1 MASVNKVVLVG
12 NLGRDPEVR
21 AFPNGG
27 HIANVT
33 IATTER
39 WRDKNTG
46 ENREQT
52 EWHRVVFSD
61 RLAEIA
67 GQYLRKGSEVYV
79 EGSVRTRKWSDPQT
93 GQDRYVTEVRASRML
108 MLGQG
113 EPSEQGRY
121 EPVKEKST
129 IKIPPPLEKGQKK
142 EEKKGSVFDEDYD
155 DPPF

>member
-113 EPSEQGRY
+113 EPSEEGGY
-121 EPVKEKST
+121 KPM
-129 IKIPPPLEKGQKK
+129 
-142 EEKKGSVFDEDYD
+142 EEKTTEKISTSLDKKLHKKTIENDDDEDI
-155 DPPF
+155 PF

>member
-113 EPSEQGRY
+113 EPLERV
-121 EPVKEKST
+121 EDKTEKIETEKEKEPT
-129 IKIPPPLEKGQKK
+129 GKI
-142 EEKKGSVFDEDYD
+142 FDDEDED
-155 DPPF
+155 IPF